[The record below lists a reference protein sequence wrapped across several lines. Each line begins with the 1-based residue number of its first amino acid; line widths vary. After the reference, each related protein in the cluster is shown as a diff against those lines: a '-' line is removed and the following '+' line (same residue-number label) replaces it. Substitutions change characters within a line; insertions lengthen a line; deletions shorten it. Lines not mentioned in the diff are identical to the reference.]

1 MRIPRS
7 LFVIVFC
14 LLPLSRADVRNCMCD
29 VTIPAT
35 LEARECSLCKE
46 AEKQPDDVAFFYLKD
61 SSPTKPNRWL
71 TLPRIHG
78 GHPELLT
85 DLTAEQRTAYWM
97 AAIAKANEIW
107 PNETW
112 GIALN
117 STTKRS
123 QCHIHV
129 HIGKLMAGIVDE
141 NFVVVSGPAEIPVP
155 PDGDGVW
162 IHPLNGRLHVHA
174 GVTDGELNLER

>member
-1 MRIPRS
+1 MLVEITKIPNAENSAIQLHPSDNVAIARVPLAAAAELRIGGHE
-7 LFVIVFC
+7 VIT
-14 LLPLSRADVRNCMCD
+14 RDA
-29 VTIPAT
+29 IPAGH
-35 LEARECSLCKE
+35 K
-46 AEKQPDDVAFFYLKD
+46 VALRD
-61 SSPTKPNRWL
+61 
-71 TLPRIHG
+71 
-78 GHPELLT
+78 
-85 DLTAEQRTAYWM
+85 
-97 AAIAKANEIW
+97 IAKANEIW